1 MSDEPVRDRPAGAEG
16 GASPPAPGASP
27 PAAVSPDAGAVAESP
42 SSPAAAPAGPKSPP
56 RWVVAVRFVVQLL
69 LAAAVVY
76 AGVHFARELI
86 RTAPKAGR
94 RPPPRTA
101 LLVDVAAVERS
112 TERVRVDAQGTV
124 GPSRELELHAR
135 VAGEVIE
142 VADELVPGGL
152 LRGGD
157 VALRIDPTDYELGV
171 RQVETAV
178 AQARAALRIEQGS
191 EAVARR
197 EFELFGQDLPT
208 DDLDLVLREPQLA
221 RARAAVAA
229 ARAQLAAAQLDLE
242 RTTVPVPFD
251 AVVRT
256 RGAVLG
262 TRVTEATALAV
273 LAATDEWWI
282 EALVPV
288 DELRWIRIPLRA
300 GEPGAAAWVAD
311 EAAWGAG
318 VRRAAR
324 VLRLAPGLEPQGR
337 LARVVVAVSDP
348 LALDPANAGL
358 PPLVLGSWVEL
369 ELEGPELESVVAVD
383 RRWLHDGDRV
393 WLMDDNRRLDIR
405 PVAIAFRERDR
416 VLVRDGLEPGMRVV
430 VSEIAAPVQGMQLR
444 LKDDPP
450 GPGGG
455 GGGAGAGPSA
465 PGDRAPVDAGP
476 QGGERRGGRDGGG
489 RP

>member
-1 MSDEPVRDRPAGAEG
+1 MSDEPVRDRPAEAERG
-16 GASPPAPGASP
+16 VSPPAPGASP
-27 PAAVSPDAGAVAESP
+27 AAAVTPDAEAVAGPPSP
-42 SSPAAAPAGPKSPP
+42 PEVAPAVPKPPP

-69 LAAAVVY
+69 LAAVVVY
-76 AGVHFARELI
+76 LGVHYAQELI

-101 LLVDVAAVERS
+101 LLVDVAPVERS
-112 TERVRVDAQGTV
+112 NERVRVDAQGTV

-142 VADELVPGGL
+142 VAAELVPGGL

-251 AVVRT
+251 AVVRS
-256 RGAVLG
+256 RGVVLG
-262 TRVTEATALAV
+262 SRVTEATALAV

-288 DELRWIRIPLRA
+288 DELRWLRIPLRA
-300 GEPGAAAWVAD
+300 GEPGATAWVAD

-318 VRRAAR
+318 VRRPAR
-324 VLRLAPGLEPQGR
+324 VLRLAPGLETQGR
-337 LARVVVAVSDP
+337 LARVIVAVSDP

-369 ELEGPELESVVAVD
+369 ELEGPELESVVALD

-393 WLMDDNRRLDIR
+393 WVMGDDRRLDIR
-405 PVAIAFRERDR
+405 PVTLAFRERDR

-450 GPGGG
+450 
-455 GGGAGAGPSA
+455 A
-465 PGDRAPVDAGP
+465 PGPDGRSPGEAGP
-476 QGGERRGGRDGGG
+476 QGGPRRDARDGGG
-489 RP
+489 SP